1 MKHLLLSLL
10 IVGAFMFVAGSVFA
24 QTGDVLQP
32 SEGTGW
38 LIGPVGGINL
48 VSYKTNTFAIL
59 SSEPSCFTAQNGS
72 DIAPFFGI
80 TAELP
85 TSASMQGFIIIDLL
99 YDSKSSK
106 FSTTSDSRTDIPT
119 KINGNVE
126 PGNITTSE
134 TASLAY
140 VSANVGY
147 KYNFTEGPSPVG
159 PGVQLT
165 AGFGVPITST
175 LNKTVTV
182 SAASPNGGTQ
192 QSLQTNAVPVKD
204 AATGVSPGIRI
215 ALRGQFTYDIPLSP
229 AWIATPTVG
238 YDLPVTKVDNSDKSW
253 TASSAF
259 AGVALRYF
267 IGK

>member
-1 MKHLLLSLL
+1 MKQYFLFL
-10 IVGAFMFVAGSVFA
+10 ILGAMFISSCNTAA
-24 QTGDVLQP
+24 QKGDVLDP
-32 SEGTGW
+32 SQEGGW

-48 VSYKTNTFAIL
+48 VSYKTNSFAIL

-80 TAELP
+80 SAELP
-85 TSASMQGFIIIDLL
+85 TSASMQGFIMIDLL

-106 FSTTSDSRTDIPT
+106 FSTTSGARTGIPT
-119 KINGNVE
+119 KINGNVQN
-126 PGNITTSE
+126 GDITTSE

-165 AGFGVPITST
+165 AGVGVPITST

-182 SAASPNGGTQ
+182 SAAAPTGGGTQ
-192 QSLQTNAVPVKD
+192 SSTQTNAVPVKD

-215 ALRGQFTYDIPLSP
+215 ALRGQFTYDIPLTP

-238 YDLPVTKVDNSDKSW
+238 YDLPVTKVDNSSKSW